1 MILGFQHSFERMRGF
16 DSKQGLCIK
25 ICVFNSIIEVIS
37 EGRKIK
43 RTNLPDDKCPPRL
56 GCPVHASVGPVSEYQ

>member
-1 MILGFQHSFERMRGF
+1 MKDIEYIFFEI
-16 DSKQGLCIK
+16 CI
-25 ICVFNSIIEVIS
+25 FNSIIEVIS

-56 GCPVHASVGPVSEYQ
+56 GCPVHASVGPVREYQ